1 MIDPRICVEG
11 GEGELP
17 DFLLNEF
24 SFYDK
29 EGHMVALDANLIESG
44 KEIKF
49 SGIVK
54 SEFIEDAG
62 LAILDAGPIKEWWIT
77 GFKPDE
83 EMKVSTC
90 YYIQG
95 VSVSIVFLPRIT
107 F

>member
-11 GEGELP
+11 AEGELP

-54 SEFIEDAG
+54 SEFIEHDG

-83 EMKVSTC
+83 EMKVSNLI
-90 YYIQG
+90 YIYIG
-95 VSVSIVFLPRIT
+95 MYRVFHCEVT
-107 F
+107 